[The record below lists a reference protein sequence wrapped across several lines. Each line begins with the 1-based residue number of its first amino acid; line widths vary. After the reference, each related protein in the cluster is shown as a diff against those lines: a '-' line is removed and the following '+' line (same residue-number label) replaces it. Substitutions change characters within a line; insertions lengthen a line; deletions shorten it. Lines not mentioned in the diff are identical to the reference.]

1 MNLTKSERLSLIYQM
16 KILEKLY
23 PEEAVKFSQNRIA
36 LEEGFTLHYEWIFES
51 LRDEMSEE
59 DCQEVL
65 DILDM
70 YRAITF
76 SLREID
82 GCDDLEN
89 HRLAKF
95 KGFDGNNEGQRMD
108 YVRYFIVELERY
120 DELKQGK
127 LPTFNSHTRMLPTYQ
142 KMLERWSEVE
152 RSFEMSR
159 EQIAFV
165 LGAE

>member
-16 KILEKLY
+16 KILERLY
-23 PEEAVKFSQNRIA
+23 PEEAVQFSQNRTA

-65 DILDM
+65 NILDM

-76 SLREID
+76 SLQKID
-82 GCDDLEN
+82 GCDDLED

-142 KMLERWSEVE
+142 KMLERWGEVE

>member
-1 MNLTKSERLSLIYQM
+1 MHLTKSERLSLIFQM

-23 PEEAVKFSQNRIA
+23 PEEAAQFSQNRIA
-36 LEEGFTLHYEWIFES
+36 LEEGFTLHYEWLFES

-76 SLREID
+76 SLQKFD
-82 GCDDLEN
+82 GADDLKK

-142 KMLERWSEVE
+142 KMLQRWDETG

-159 EQIAFV
+159 EQISIVF
-165 LGAE
+165 GAD

>member
-1 MNLTKSERLSLIYQM
+1 MKLTKSERLSLIYQM

-23 PEEAVKFSQNRIA
+23 PEEAAQLSQNRTA
-36 LEEGFTLHYEWIFES
+36 LEEGFTLHYDWIFES

-76 SLREID
+76 SLQGID
-82 GCDDLEN
+82 ESDDLGN

-108 YVRYFIVELERY
+108 YVRYFIVDLERY

-142 KMLERWSEVE
+142 KMLRRWDDVE

>member
-1 MNLTKSERLSLIYQM
+1 MNLTKIERLSLINQM

-23 PEEAVKFSQNRIA
+23 PEEALQFSQNRTA
-36 LEEGFTLHYEWIFES
+36 LEEGFTLHYDWIFEK
-51 LRDEMSEE
+51 LRDEMSGE

-82 GCDDLEN
+82 GCDDLEK
-89 HRLAKF
+89 HHLAKF
-95 KGFDGNNEGQRMD
+95 KGFDGNNEGQRLD
-108 YVRYFIVELERY
+108 YVRYFVVELERY

-142 KMLERWSEVE
+142 KMLERWDKVE
-152 RSFEMSR
+152 RSFKMSR
-159 EQIAFV
+159 EQIASV
-165 LGAE
+165 LGAQ